1 MRQQD
6 RWVWELLRSALYD
19 RPFREE
25 EGQSWTEILRELRAQ
40 SVALIPA
47 DKLREVPLTEQQRK
61 GYAYFVGQ
69 QMNFWN
75 RLMFCQQSIVLAL
88 REASIHVAVLK
99 GAAAAMYYPKPE
111 YRSMGDI
118 DLIVG
123 PEDFDR
129 ALMVLLEIGC
139 EQMTFGQS
147 DEREKKSSCVRH
159 ETLDKNGIHIEL
171 HRYFST
177 KKAPED
183 VSYLDECIYDN
194 LSRISWKEL
203 GGYTFPVLPAL
214 QNGLVLLQHIS
225 QHLESGLGL
234 RQILDWMLYV
244 EQELTDEVWE
254 KQFAQ
259 EADRIGLRRLAVV
272 VTRMCQIYLGLSP
285 EITWCTKAEKIVC
298 SELMEYI
305 MNHGNFGRKD
315 VMSSRTVA
323 VLYNFRNPFS
333 ILKLAQTRGCINWKI
348 LEKYPYLK
356 PFAWIYQLG
365 RWARKGM
372 RRESAGRGLAED
384 IKKAVRQDGLLD
396 DLGVRRNRIER

>member
-6 RWVWELLRSALYD
+6 RWVCGLLKSALYGC
-19 RPFREE
+19 PFRTE
-25 EGQSWTEILRELRAQ
+25 EGQSWKEILGELRIQ

-47 DKLREVPLTEQQRK
+47 DRLREAPLTEQQRK
-61 GYAYFVGQ
+61 AYSRFAGQ
-69 QMNFWN
+69 QINFWN

-88 REASIHVAVLK
+88 SEASIHVAVLK

-118 DLIVG
+118 DLIVAPG
-123 PEDFDR
+123 DFDR
-129 ALMVLLEIGC
+129 AFMILLEAGC
-139 EQMTFGQS
+139 ESSSVGQPNN
-147 DEREKKSSCVRH
+147 EEKRNAYVRH
-159 ETLDKNGIHIEL
+159 ESLEKNGIHIEL

-177 KKAPED
+177 KKSPED
-183 VSYLDECIYDN
+183 VSYLDECIYGS
-194 LSRISWKEL
+194 LPHISWEKL

-244 EQELTDEVWE
+244 EKELPDKIWE
-254 KQFAQ
+254 EEFAG
-259 EADRIGLRRLAVV
+259 EAKRIGLYRLAIVT
-272 VTRMCQIYLGLSP
+272 TRMCQMYLGLSP
-285 EITWCTKAEKIVC
+285 EITWCRKAEKRVC
-298 SELMEYI
+298 GELMEYI

-323 VLYNFRNPFS
+323 VLYNFRSPYS
-333 ILKLAQTRGCINWKI
+333 MLKLAQERGCLNWKI
-348 LEKYPYLK
+348 LKKYPLLK

-365 RWARKGM
+365 RWAGKGM
-372 RRESAGRGLAED
+372 RRKMWGRGLAED

-396 DLGVRRNRIER
+396 DLGVRRNRDGR